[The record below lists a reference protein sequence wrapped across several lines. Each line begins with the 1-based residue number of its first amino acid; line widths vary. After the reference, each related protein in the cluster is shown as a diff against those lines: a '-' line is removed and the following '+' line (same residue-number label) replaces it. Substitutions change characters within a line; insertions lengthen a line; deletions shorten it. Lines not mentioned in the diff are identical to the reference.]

1 MGKQCGGCAADC
13 GGIDYRTKTKAVLR
27 LWRGERVDALA
38 RELGT
43 AEAAIVGWSVDFA
56 VALQVGTE
64 PYVLTI
70 DEQRG
75 RILRDAVQRFHIT
88 PREVQVLTLA
98 LDGNGAAEIA
108 GALRLSTS
116 TVVGHM
122 MRLRIKT
129 RTHSSIGMIAK
140 VLGWED
146 EPPRRDQE
154 RACVT
159 ISRMRG

>member
-27 LWRGERVDALA
+27 LWRGERVDVLA
-38 RELGT
+38 RELGV
-43 AEAAIVGWSVDFA
+43 AGAAIAGWSVDFA

-64 PYVLTI
+64 PYVLTV

-75 RILRDAVQRFHIT
+75 TILRDAVQRFRIT
-88 PREVQVLTLA
+88 PRELQVLTLA
-98 LDGNGAAEIA
+98 LDGNAAAEIA
-108 GALRLSTS
+108 GALHVSTS

-129 RTHSSIGMIAK
+129 RTHSSVGMIAK

-146 EPPRRDQE
+146 EPPAAAHHR
-154 RACVT
+154 T
-159 ISRMRG
+159 PLS